1 MCVLLQPMHAPLLN
15 FNAMMANVS
24 ISHGDAMT
32 NLIAKTVLTKAVL
45 FVVSVGR
52 LSLSD
57 FHV

>member
-1 MCVLLQPMHAPLLN
+1 MHAPLLN